1 MSIFDAGFI
10 MWGFFI
16 IYALVTVAYYLWM
29 YVVNKKERDLER
41 TGSTAG
47 GEQK

>member
-16 IYALVTVAYYLWM
+16 IYALVIVAYYLWM
-29 YVVNKKERDLER
+29 YVVNKKERDLE
-41 TGSTAG
+41 GASSAG
-47 GEQK
+47 GGERK